1 MCEIIRIQGLL
12 CKFTWKSFLVK
23 ELKILYHGHLF
34 SISLTMGKLL
44 ERFIKKSCKRAT
56 DVDTSKLAPK
66 FDLASLK
73 AQINNLD
80 KDKL

>member
-1 MCEIIRIQGLL
+1 MN
-12 CKFTWKSFLVK
+12 
-23 ELKILYHGHLF
+23 
-34 SISLTMGKLL
+34 LTMGKLL

-80 KDKL
+80 RDKL